1 MFKVESSKT
10 FRRKY
15 AKLIANNQLVRLRVD
30 SVIEQL
36 KNNPWHAALKT
47 HKVNTPK
54 WGEAYSSRAT
64 GDIRIIWRR
73 LDKQLILILVD
84 IGGHSGSKTVY

>member
-15 AKLIANNQLVRLRVD
+15 AKLIVNNELVKAKVD
-30 SVIEQL
+30 NVIEQL
-36 KNNPWHAALKT
+36 KDNPWHSALKT
-47 HKVNTPK
+47 HKVSTPK
-54 WGEAYSSRAT
+54 WGELYSSRVT
-64 GDIRIIWRR
+64 GDIRIIWRQ

-84 IGGHSGSKTVY
+84 IGGHSGSKSIY